1 MNKVVLIG
9 CGNVGMSYAYNIVT
23 TPNSVD
29 ELVLIDVRKEK
40 VEGEALDLMHASAYS
55 NASIKIKSG
64 DYSDCNNAT
73 IVCICAGRSQE
84 VGETR
89 QDLVTKN
96 IEVFKSIIN
105 EINKTNFKGIYLIAT
120 NPLDV
125 MTAVTREL
133 SGFKHN
139 RVIGSGTTLDSAR
152 LRHLLGEKF
161 KVSAKSVHAYVIGEH
176 GDSEMIPWSNATIGL
191 NKIAKTMSKAEKER
205 IKNEVVQSAY
215 DIIKRKGNTCYGIGV
230 CLMKITNAIFSN
242 SHEVMTISAYNSEH
256 DCYFSMPTVVGK
268 EGAVKTYFLEMTSE
282 EHAEISKSVKF
293 LEEATHSAIEAIR
306 NSK

>member
-23 TPNSVD
+23 TPNSVG
-29 ELVLIDVRKEK
+29 ELVLIDVRKER

-55 NASIKIKSG
+55 NANIKIKAG
-64 DYSDCNNAT
+64 DYSDCSDAS
-73 IVCICAGRSQE
+73 IVCICAGRNQE

-89 QDLVTKN
+89 QDLVNKN
-96 IEVFKSIIN
+96 TEVFKSIIS
-105 EINKTNFKGIYLIAT
+105 EINKTKFKGIYLIAT

-125 MTAVTREL
+125 MTAITQKL

-152 LRHLLGEKF
+152 LRHILGEKF
-161 KVSAKSVHAYVIGEH
+161 EVSAKSVHAYVIGEH

-191 NKIAKTMSKAEKER
+191 NKISNDMTDAEKQK

-215 DIIKRKGNTCYGIGV
+215 DIIQKKGNTCYGIGV
-230 CLMKITNAIFSN
+230 CLMKITNAILNN
-242 SHEVMTISAYNSEH
+242 SHEVMTISAYNKEH

-268 EGAVKTYFLEMTSE
+268 EGAVKTYFLEMSPE
-282 EHAEISKSVKF
+282 EHAEISKSVSF
-293 LEEATHSAIEAIR
+293 LEKATHDAIA
-306 NSK
+306 KL

>member
-23 TPNSVD
+23 TSNSVK

-40 VEGEALDLMHASAYS
+40 AEGEALDLRHASAYS
-55 NASIKIKSG
+55 NANIKITAG
-64 DYSDCNNAT
+64 TYADCNDAD
-73 IVCICAGRSQE
+73 IVCICAGRNQE

-89 QDLVTKN
+89 QDLIDKN
-96 IEVFKSIIN
+96 LAVFKSIIG
-105 EINKTNFKGIYLIAT
+105 EINKTNFHGIYLVAT

-125 MTAVTREL
+125 MTAVTRKL
-133 SGFKHN
+133 SGFAHN

-161 KVSAKSVHAYVIGEH
+161 NVSAKSVHAYVIGEH

-191 NKIAKTMSKAEKER
+191 NKIASSLTDDEKRAFEKE
-205 IKNEVVQSAY
+205 VVNSAY
-215 DIIKRKGNTCYGIGV
+215 DIIAKKGSTSYGIGV
-230 CLMKITNAIFSN
+230 CLMKITNAILGDKK
-242 SHEVMTISAYNSEH
+242 EVMTISAYNSDH

-268 EGAVKTYFLEMTSE
+268 NGAEKTYFLEMTKE
-282 EHAEISKSVKF
+282 EHANISKCVSF
-293 LEEATHSAIEAIR
+293 LEKVTADAL
-306 NSK
+306 SKI